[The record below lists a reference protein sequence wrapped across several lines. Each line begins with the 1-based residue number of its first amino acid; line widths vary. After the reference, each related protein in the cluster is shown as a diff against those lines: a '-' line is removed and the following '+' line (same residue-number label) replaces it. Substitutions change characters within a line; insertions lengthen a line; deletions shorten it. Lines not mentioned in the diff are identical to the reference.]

1 MCKIAIFFLSFLFC
15 LDSSNAQELNA
26 KVSINSDRV
35 EGTNKDVFTTM
46 QSALMEF
53 INTRKWSS
61 TSFSN
66 TEKIEC
72 SFAIL
77 VTSKVEGKEDTYT
90 ADLTIQARRPVYN
103 SAYSTNTINFRD
115 TKFEFEYIQNM
126 SIDYVENELRSNL
139 EATISFYCYLILA
152 LDFDTYSMKGGSYFF
167 REAQSITLKAQSN
180 MGWKGWEAFESS
192 NNRHAVIN
200 AYLDESFSPFREL
213 SYTYHRKGLDEM
225 AANPDRGR
233 TTILQALPILSD
245 MRNNRAASVLLQMF
259 GDSKLDEIV
268 LVASKASAQDKK
280 ETYELLR
287 SVFVT
292 MSDKLE
298 PLKK

>member
-15 LDSSNAQELNA
+15 LESSNAQELNA